1 MELNENQLKCF
12 WHYRHGVARDAADVI
27 DVSKIDSITP
37 VTDLSCKDEL
47 SNKLVLNSD
56 RAIISVLCT
65 TDSDYLALW
74 VKVRYCP
81 VCTAL
86 CVLSCVYCP
95 VCTALCVLHVLP
107 CVYCSVYTRILHCV
121 YCTVYTILCTLCVVV
136 CESDIVMHAVL

>member
-1 MELNENQLKCF
+1 MELNDNQLKCF
-12 WHYRHGVARDAADVI
+12 WHYRYGVARDAADVI

-74 VKVRYCP
+74 VKVRYLD
-81 VCTAL
+81 TAL
-86 CVLSCVYCP
+86 R
-95 VCTALCVLHVLP
+95 VLP
-107 CVYCSVYTRILHCV
+107 CVYTTRVSV
-121 YCTVYTILCTLCVVV
+121 ILCTLCV
-136 CESDIVMHAVL
+136 

>member
-95 VCTALCVLHVLP
+95 VCTTRTALCVLL
-107 CVYCSVYTRILHCV
+107 CVYYTVYTTLCILHCV
-121 YCTVYTILCTLCVVV
+121 YYLVYIV
-136 CESDIVMHAVL
+136 CSSV

>member
-81 VCTAL
+81 VCTVL
-86 CVLSCVYCP
+86 CVLPCVYYTYCP
-95 VCTALCVLHVLP
+95 VCTALCM
-107 CVYCSVYTRILHCV
+107 LHCV
-121 YCTVYTILCTLCVVV
+121 YYTVYTALCILSCVHCV
-136 CESDIVMHAVL
+136 